1 LLLFTDCRYEAFSET
16 ATSVRSHTYCC
27 RTRKIWCP
35 AFMFRVLMPVCG
47 WKKGKESISM
57 LDLATMERFGE
68 SLRGELIQPG
78 DPSYDEARKVYNGMI
93 DKRPAMIACCADV
106 ADVIGAVNFA
116 RENDMLLAIRGGGH
130 NGGGLGIAD
139 DALVTDLS
147 AMESVRVDPEERTV
161 RVEGGARWG
170 DVDHVSHAFGLAV
183 PTGIIST
190 TGVAGLT
197 LGGGHGYLSRKYGL
211 TIDNLLEA
219 DVVLADGSLVKASE
233 EENEDLFWAIRGGG
247 GNFGVITSFLF
258 RGNPVSTVYGGPML
272 WELDRAEEIMRWY
285 REFSLQAP
293 EDLYGFFA
301 FLAVPPGPPF
311 PEHLHN
317 KNMCAV
323 VWCYSGPTEE
333 AEEAFRPIRE
343 EVGPAAFE
351 FLGPMPLP
359 VLNSLFDPLL
369 PPGLQWYWRGDFFN
383 ELSEEAI
390 ALHVR
395 YGSELPTPLSTM
407 HIYPIDGAV
416 HQVGKN
422 ETAFSYRDANWS
434 AIYGGIDPDPANA
447 ERITEWSKEYW
458 AALHPYSAGG
468 AYVNFMMDEGQE
480 RIRATYGDNFERL
493 VAIKNEY
500 DPTNLFRVNQNIRP
514 PANV

>member
-1 LLLFTDCRYEAFSET
+1 
-16 ATSVRSHTYCC
+16 
-27 RTRKIWCP
+27 
-35 AFMFRVLMPVCG
+35 MFRVLMPVCG

-57 LDLATMERFGE
+57 LDRATMERFGE

-116 RENDMLLAIRGGGH
+116 RENDILLAIRGGGH

-139 DALVTDLS
+139 DALVIDLS
-147 AMESVRVDPEERTV
+147 AMKGIRVDPEERTV

-369 PPGLQWYWRGDFFN
+369 PPGLQWYWRGDFVN
-383 ELSEEAI
+383 ELSDEAI

-493 VAIKNEY
+493 VSIKNEY